1 MEQRISIE
9 RMEQAVNLFGSFD
22 ENVRLIE
29 SEFKVTISNREG
41 ELRVN
46 GEVEDTMLAVKALNA
61 LLTLS
66 NRGEPITEQ
75 NVRYV
80 ISLVRAGQEDRIS
93 ELTQDVICISSK
105 GRPIKPK
112 TIGQK
117 KYIESVLKNTITI
130 GVGPAGTG
138 KTYLAVAAAVAAAV
152 SAVGKLFGIRG
163 WFYKV
168 AGEKARSIDG
178 PCDCTLPPYNEYVV
192 LGPDDPD
199 RVAAEINAVL
209 GRPVL
214 ITDINDIGGVIM
226 GGAPLS
232 VDRGLMAAILR
243 DNPLGQSHEQ
253 TPMGIIRPVA

>member
-46 GEVEDTMLAVKALNA
+46 GEVEDTMLATKALNA

-93 ELTQDVICISSK
+93 ELTRIARERDLTPEEQAERKALREEYIADWRRSTIDVLENTYIDHGD
-105 GRPIKPK
+105 GRITKLPK
-112 TIGQK
+112 K
-117 KYIESVLKNTITI
+117 K
-130 GVGPAGTG
+130 
-138 KTYLAVAAAVAAAV
+138 
-152 SAVGKLFGIRG
+152 R
-163 WFYKV
+163 
-168 AGEKARSIDG
+168 
-178 PCDCTLPPYNEYVV
+178 
-192 LGPDDPD
+192 
-199 RVAAEINAVL
+199 
-209 GRPVL
+209 
-214 ITDINDIGGVIM
+214 
-226 GGAPLS
+226 
-232 VDRGLMAAILR
+232 
-243 DNPLGQSHEQ
+243 
-253 TPMGIIRPVA
+253 